1 MPQLIPFF
9 FVNQVLFNYVTILY
23 LELLK
28 NNLSIFLVIF
38 FLVSIITLVII
49 LFKGPSAV
57 TGSPPKIKPPAEK
70 PRPKPGSGNTPPP
83 PPPKGLQV
91 PRVWGGAD

>member
-9 FVNQVLFNYVTILY
+9 FVNQVLFNFVTISY

-28 NNLSIFLVIF
+28 KNLSIFLVI
-38 FLVSIITLVII
+38 SLVII

-91 PRVWGGAD
+91 PRV